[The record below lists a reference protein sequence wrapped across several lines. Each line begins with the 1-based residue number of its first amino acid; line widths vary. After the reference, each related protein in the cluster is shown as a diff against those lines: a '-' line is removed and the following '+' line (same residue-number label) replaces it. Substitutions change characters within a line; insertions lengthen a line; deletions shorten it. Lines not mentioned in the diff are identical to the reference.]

1 MQQCP
6 LCLQDEWNSPRQ
18 FTTHVGR
25 HLEQIALASL
35 PRDVESDSET
45 SSQPSEPSSPSQAS
59 MRTQVPSVSVKWQG
73 GIDTVN
79 PTAIDET
86 SLPPQ
91 ALRAQ
96 IIPSDQGVPQ
106 SLRPANEVPFPTTD
120 LTTYQQ
126 THPYIPDGHPAAR
139 HDHWADG
146 SVTQAHKS
154 AGNSL
159 QEALPS
165 SYTQRPPSPI
175 YSTMNF
181 MPENM
186 QLEQDHDAPHLQHQ
200 VRQLLSEVQT
210 HATFSNGEMV
220 LSPTE
225 QRHQYGKNG
234 NMYGPKECYSEH
246 VELPSHP
253 AASQSAL
260 QGHLQPQNPSLFGEY
275 ISGPLYPDQNH
286 IVFTNTRSPQYI
298 DSGAYGG
305 PGSQIPNAMDTT
317 LQFAPYHGQSQSLSE
332 AGHNQYSNSN
342 LKSGGGPFDFTQ
354 PTFAPNH
361 YGRGDIG
368 VAAFHGSNGPSQGSA
383 LPEPFQGHAAKVPG
397 SESKVKRRRIMR
409 EQRTTEGASKNP
421 RGSGMRPAEAPSAG
435 SPPSAMPPTAQR
447 GERSRPR
454 TSKGSRQADIP
465 NLGAY
470 RSIISKM
477 YLTEGKTLDE
487 VIGFLKD
494 VHNVVAR

>member
-1 MQQCP
+1 MHAHELGTWGP
-6 LCLQDEWNSPRQ
+6 LTPRWR
-18 FTTHVGR
+18 G
-25 HLEQIALASL
+25 E
-35 PRDVESDSET
+35 
-45 SSQPSEPSSPSQAS
+45 
-59 MRTQVPSVSVKWQG
+59 
-73 GIDTVN
+73 IDTVN

-86 SLPPQ
+86 SLSPQ

-96 IIPSDQGVPQ
+96 IIPSDQGVQQ
-106 SLRPANEVPFPTTD
+106 SLRPANEVPFSTTD
-120 LTTYQQ
+120 LTSYQQ
-126 THPYIPDGHPAAR
+126 THLYIPNGYPAA
-139 HDHWADG
+139 DHGRWADG
-146 SVTQAHKS
+146 SVTQADK
-154 AGNSL
+154 
-159 QEALPS
+159 S
-165 SYTQRPPSPI
+165 SYAQRPPSPI

-186 QLEQDHDAPHLQHQ
+186 QLEQDYDAPHLQHQ

-220 LSPTE
+220 LSTTE
-225 QRHQYGKNG
+225 QCHQYGKNG

-253 AASQSAL
+253 TASQSAL
-260 QGHLQPQNPSLFGEY
+260 QGHLQSQNPSLFGEY
-275 ISGPLYPDQNH
+275 TSDPLYPDQNY
-286 IVFTNTRSPQYI
+286 IVLANTRSPQYI
-298 DSGAYGG
+298 DSGAYDESA
-305 PGSQIPNAMDTT
+305 SQILNAMDTA

-332 AGHNQYSNSN
+332 AGHNQYSDSN

-361 YGRGDIG
+361 YGRGDRG
-368 VAAFHGSNGPSQGSA
+368 VAAFHDSNGPSQGSA

-397 SESKVKRRRIMR
+397 SESKVKRRRITR
-409 EQRTTEGASKNP
+409 EQRTAEGASKNP

-454 TSKGSRQADIP
+454 TSKGSREADIP

-487 VIGFLKD
+487 VIRFLKD